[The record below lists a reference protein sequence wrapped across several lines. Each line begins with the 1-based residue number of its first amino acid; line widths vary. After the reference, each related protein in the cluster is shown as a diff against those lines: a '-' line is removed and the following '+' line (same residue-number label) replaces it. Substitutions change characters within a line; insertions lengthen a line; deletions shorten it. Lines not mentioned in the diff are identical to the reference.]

1 MRTAHRTGIVRTTPM
16 NEPRIRA
23 MTPAHNA
30 VASVQPRP
38 MIRVMNQVCRP
49 SADISQKMPQFQL

>member
-1 MRTAHRTGIVRTTPM
+1 
-16 NEPRIRA
+16 

-38 MIRVMNQVCRP
+38 MIKRHDQVCRP

>member
-1 MRTAHRTGIVRTTPM
+1 
-16 NEPRIRA
+16 
-23 MTPAHNA
+23 MTPAQNA